1 MASPTTALAVGGNY
15 SGPRLAVWK
24 LDSAVLRTIAI
35 LLGTLI
41 PAGLGAIFVWSTMN
55 EMFRGDASAAR
66 IVAGVVVLVIV
77 LVLLYVTYRYVENLE
92 ERP

>member
-1 MASPTTALAVGGNY
+1 MVRTVAV
-15 SGPRLAVWK
+15 
-24 LDSAVLRTIAI
+24 

-41 PAGLGAIFVWSTMN
+41 PAGLGAIFVWSTLN
-55 EMFRGDASAAR
+55 EILRGDASAAR

-77 LVLLYVTYRYVENLE
+77 LALLYFTYRYVENLE

>member
-1 MASPTTALAVGGNY
+1 
-15 SGPRLAVWK
+15 
-24 LDSAVLRTIAI
+24 
-35 LLGTLI
+35 
-41 PAGLGAIFVWSTMN
+41 MN